1 MKRILATLRGL
12 VCKPANKTLNDI
24 LIERGYKK
32 LDTFWAMF
40 DENAFDGHVGMHY
53 FIKKF
58 DNYAI
63 KISTSDFSDDETGW
77 IIYYFNGHREW
88 GVTKSSIVR
97 YDKEAFL
104 NTIES
109 HAKIAAEAKL
119 KEINKK

>member
-1 MKRILATLRGL
+1 MKK
-12 VCKPANKTLNDI
+12 VSKTLNDI
-24 LIERGYKK
+24 LFERGYKT
-32 LDTFWAMF
+32 LNTFGAMF

-53 FIKKF
+53 FLKKF

-63 KISTSDFSDDETGW
+63 KISTGFFDDETGW

-88 GVTKSSIVR
+88 GVANPHVVR

-109 HAKIAAEAKL
+109 HAKIAAEAKQE
-119 KEINKK
+119 EINKK

>member
-1 MKRILATLRGL
+1 MKK
-12 VCKPANKTLNDI
+12 VSKTLNDI
-24 LIERGYKK
+24 LIERGYEE
-32 LDTFWAMF
+32 LNPFYAMF

-53 FIKKF
+53 FLKKF

-88 GVTKSSIVR
+88 GVANPHVVR

-104 NTIES
+104 NTIEG